1 MMWLTQPT
9 ERALI
14 DQSSPAISARGA
26 DLDPE
31 IRRFVAEMGRA
42 FARYPN
48 FNDLS
53 PAEMRKACEAVRA
66 PWATGGPVMTRQI
79 DRIVPTPV
87 GDVRVRVHNPSS
99 RAGKPA
105 LIYMHGGGW
114 KLFSIDTHDRLM
126 REYAS
131 RADVVVIGVDYA
143 LAPESKFPIA
153 QQQVAHV
160 VRWAREHSTELEIDP
175 GRIAL
180 GGDSAGGNLAMTT
193 ALRLRDEGELESVSA
208 LVLNYAAIDV
218 YCAPE
223 ALHRYGYEGY
233 MLGADEMLQ
242 FWRDYLRGPED
253 ERNPLACPI
262 HADVRGLPPT
272 FMIIPECDILSEQ
285 NWRLAKK
292 LQGAGVAVETSFYK
306 GATHSFL
313 EAMSISSISNRALAD
328 TARWLRLKLQ

>member
-1 MMWLTQPT
+1 M

-14 DQSSPAISARGA
+14 DQSPSVVSARGA

-31 IRRFVAEMGRA
+31 IRRFVTKMGLA

-48 FNDLS
+48 FSQLS
-53 PAEMRKACEAVRA
+53 PVEMRQACEAVRA
-66 PWATGGPVMTRQI
+66 PWAAGGPGMARRI
-79 DRIVPTPV
+79 DQVVPTPL
-87 GDVRVRVHNPSS
+87 GDVRVRIHNPSS
-99 RAGKPA
+99 RSNKPA

-131 RADVVVIGVDYA
+131 RADLVVIGVDYA
-143 LAPESKFPIA
+143 LAPEAKFPIA

-160 VRWAREHSTELEIDP
+160 VQWIRAHAAELEIDSK
-175 GRIAL
+175 RIAL
-180 GGDSAGGNLAMTT
+180 GGDSAGGNLAITT
-193 ALRLRDEGELESVSA
+193 ALRLREHNELDAISA

-223 ALHRYGYEGY
+223 AVQRYGYEGY
-233 MLGADEMLQ
+233 MLGADEMLD
-242 FWRDYLRGPED
+242 FWRDYLRSPED
-253 ERNPLACPI
+253 ERDPLACPI

-272 FMIIPECDILSEQ
+272 FMVIPECDILSEQ
-285 NWRLAKK
+285 NWRLAKQ
-292 LQGAGVAVETSFYK
+292 LQSAGVEVKTSFYK

-313 EAMSISSISNRALAD
+313 EAMSIAAISNQALDD
-328 TARWLRLKLQ
+328 TARWLRQTLAS